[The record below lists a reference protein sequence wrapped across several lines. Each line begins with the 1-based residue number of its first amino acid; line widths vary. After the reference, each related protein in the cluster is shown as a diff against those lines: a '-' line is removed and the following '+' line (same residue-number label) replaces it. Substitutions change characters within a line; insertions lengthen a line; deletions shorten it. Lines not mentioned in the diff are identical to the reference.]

1 MAFPRDTRTIL
12 LVGVGVAVVA
22 GVATALMFGAGKPAD
37 PDARPPAA
45 EGGLKIDLAEAPVLD
60 AARELRCY
68 VGGQFVGMATLSSC
82 AQRNGVAKET
92 LDVGL
97 DATGALAAAPTA
109 SFAPPP
115 TAPVAETPT
124 ATDRPANPA
133 REQAATVHQAVDG
146 QCLRHVG
153 SEWRQVGQGM
163 SQAECVKALYSGV
176 CVRTP
181 GEAQYGRWNDVTL
194 RLVPRRV
201 EASADNTNFRTFTAQ
216 DRQCQFPR
224 L

>member
-1 MAFPRDTRTIL
+1 MAFPKDTRTIVL
-12 LVGVGVAVVA
+12 LGVGVAVLA
-22 GVATALMFGAGKPAD
+22 GVSAALVFGAGKPND
-37 PDARPPAA
+37 PDNKPPAA
-45 EGGLKIDLAEAPVLD
+45 EGGLKIDLAEAPVLETT
-60 AARELRCY
+60 RELRCY
-68 VGGQFVGMATLSSC
+68 VGGQYVGMATLANC
-82 AQRNGVAKET
+82 AERNGVAKDT

-115 TAPVAETPT
+115 TAPVIDIQPKPE
-124 ATDRPANPA
+124 RPSAPA
-133 REQAATVHQAVDG
+133 AQQPAAATPVDG
-146 QCLRHVG
+146 VCLRHVG
-153 SEWRQVGQGM
+153 SEWRQVGHGM
-163 SQAECVKALYSGV
+163 SQADCVKALYAGV

-201 EASADNTNFRTFTAQ
+201 EASNDNASFRTYADQ
-216 DRQCQFPR
+216 NRQCQFPR

>member
-1 MAFPRDTRTIL
+1 MAFPNNTRTIV
-12 LVGVGVAVVA
+12 LVGAGVAVLA
-22 GVATALMFGAGKPAD
+22 GVGAAMFFGAGKPND
-37 PDARPPAA
+37 PNAKPPAA
-45 EGGLKIDLAEAPVLD
+45 EGGLKIDLAEQPTLEPT
-60 AARELRCY
+60 RELRCY
-68 VGGQFVGMATLSSC
+68 VDGQFVGMATLTDC
-82 AQRNGVAKET
+82 ARRNGVATNT

-115 TAPVAETPT
+115 VAPVEVEVPKPATTTAPRQTVEAPTP
-124 ATDRPANPA
+124 
-133 REQAATVHQAVDG
+133 VSG

-153 SEWRQVGQGM
+153 NEWRQVGTGL
-163 SQAECVKALYSGV
+163 SQADCVKALYSGT

-201 EASADNTNFRTFTAQ
+201 EASSDNANFRTYAEQ
-216 DRQCQFPR
+216 NRQCQFPR